1 MKIAIIGKMCSG
13 KSTIAQ
19 IIMDYD
25 SSYKTFSFG
34 GAVKK
39 YAKEIFNMQGK
50 DRSLLIN
57 FANKMRDIDENVWV
71 RPVIEESRLFE
82 NCIVDD
88 VRYQN
93 ELDALVNDN
102 WIVIKLNISEE
113 LQKERIRET
122 YPENYEDHLKN
133 INHLSEK
140 NEFNFKSGY
149 PHLTIN
155 SDDYSKDFL
164 KELIINFLEKNVF

>member
-1 MKIAIIGKMCSG
+1 MRIAIIGKMCSG
-13 KSTIAQ
+13 KSTIAK
-19 IIMDYD
+19 IIMDHD
-25 SSYKTFSFG
+25 SDYQTFSFG
-34 GAVKK
+34 GAVKR

-57 FANKMRDIDENVWV
+57 FANKMREIDRDVWV

-102 WIVIKLNISEE
+102 WIIIKLNISRE
-113 LQKERIRET
+113 LQEKRIKLT

-133 INHLSEK
+133 IDHLSEK
-140 NEFNFKSGY
+140 NEFIFKSGY
-149 PHLTIN
+149 PHLTII
-155 SDDYSKDFL
+155 SDDYTKESL

>member
-19 IIMDYD
+19 IIMDHD

-34 GAVKK
+34 GAVKR

-57 FANKMRDIDENVWV
+57 FANKMREIDSNVWI
-71 RPVIEESRLFE
+71 RPVIEESRLFD

-102 WIVIKLNISEE
+102 WIIIKLNISRE
-113 LQKERIRET
+113 LQEKRIKLT

-133 INHLSEK
+133 IDHLSEK

-149 PHLTIN
+149 PHLIIN
-155 SDDYSKDFL
+155 SDDYTKESL
-164 KELIINFLEKNVF
+164 KELIIIFLEKNIF

>member
-19 IIMDYD
+19 IIMDHD

-57 FANKMRDIDENVWV
+57 FANKMREIDKDVWV
-71 RPVIEESRLFE
+71 RPVIEESGLFE

-102 WIVIKLNISEE
+102 WIIIKLNISRE
-113 LQKERIRET
+113 LQEERIKNT

-133 INHLSEK
+133 RDHFSEK

-155 SDDYSKDFL
+155 SDDYSKESL
-164 KELIINFLEKNVF
+164 KKLIINFLEKNVF

>member
-19 IIMDYD
+19 IIMDHD
-25 SSYKTFSFG
+25 SSYQTFSFG

-57 FANKMRDIDENVWV
+57 FANKMREIDKDVWV
-71 RPVIEESRLFE
+71 RPVIEESRMFE

-102 WIVIKLNISEE
+102 WIIIMLNISKD
-113 LQKERIRET
+113 LQEERIRET

-133 INHLSEK
+133 TNHLSEK
-140 NEFNFKSGY
+140 SEFNFKSGY

-155 SDDYSKDFL
+155 SDNHSKDSL

>member
-13 KSTIAQ
+13 KSTIAK

-25 SSYKTFSFG
+25 SSYQTFSFG

-39 YAKEIFNMQGK
+39 YAREIFNMQGK

-57 FANKMRDIDENVWV
+57 FANKMREIDKDVWV
-71 RPVIEESRLFE
+71 RPVIEESSLFN

-93 ELDALVNDN
+93 ELDALVSDN
-102 WIVIKLNISEE
+102 WIIIKLNISRE
-113 LQKERIRET
+113 LQKERIRKT

-133 INHLSEK
+133 IDHFSEK
-140 NEFNFKSGY
+140 SEFNFKSGY

-155 SDDYSKDFL
+155 SDEYTKESL
-164 KELIINFLEKNVF
+164 KILIINFLEKNVF

>member
-13 KSTIAQ
+13 KSTISQ
-19 IIMDYD
+19 IIMDQD

-34 GAVKK
+34 GAVKR

-57 FANKMRDIDENVWV
+57 FANKMREIDSNVWV
-71 RPVIEESRLFE
+71 RPVIEESRLFD
-82 NCIVDD
+82 NCIIDD

-102 WIVIKLNISEE
+102 WIIIKLNISRE
-113 LQKERIRET
+113 LQEERIKLT
-122 YPENYEDHLKN
+122 YPENYKDHLEN
-133 INHLSEK
+133 INHFSEK
-140 NEFNFKSGY
+140 NYFNFKCGY

-155 SDDYSKDFL
+155 SGNYTKETL
-164 KELIINFLEKNVF
+164 RELIIKFLEKNVF

>member
-13 KSTIAQ
+13 KSTLAQ
-19 IIMDYD
+19 MILEHD
-25 SSYKTFSFG
+25 SSYRTFSFG
-34 GAVKK
+34 GAVKR

-57 FANKMRDIDENVWV
+57 FANKMREIDSTVWV
-71 RPVIEESRLFE
+71 RPVIEESKLFE

-93 ELDALVNDN
+93 ELDALVKDN
-102 WIVIKLNISEE
+102 WIIIKLNISEE
-113 LQKERIRET
+113 LQEQRIRST
-122 YPENYEDHLKN
+122 YPENFEDHLKN
-133 INHLSEK
+133 RYHLSEK

-149 PHLTIN
+149 PHLTIL
-155 SDDYSKDFL
+155 SDDYTHDNL
-164 KELIINFLEKNVF
+164 KELIINFMEKNVF

>member
-1 MKIAIIGKMCSG
+1 MISFI
-13 KSTIAQ
+13 
-19 IIMDYD
+19 
-25 SSYKTFSFG
+25 YKTFIFG

-57 FANKMRDIDENVWV
+57 FANKMREIDKDVWI

-102 WIVIKLNISEE
+102 WIIIILNISRE
-113 LQKERIRET
+113 LQEERIRET
-122 YPENYEDHLKN
+122 YPENYE
-133 INHLSEK
+133 
-140 NEFNFKSGY
+140 
-149 PHLTIN
+149 
-155 SDDYSKDFL
+155 
-164 KELIINFLEKNVF
+164 LIIGKIEIIYQKKMNLILRVDIPT

>member
-13 KSTIAQ
+13 KSTIAK
-19 IIMDYD
+19 IIMDHD
-25 SSYKTFSFG
+25 SSYQTFSFG

-57 FANKMRDIDENVWV
+57 FANKMREIDKDVWV
-71 RPVIEESRLFE
+71 RPVIEESRMFE

-102 WIVIKLNISEE
+102 WIIIKLNISRE
-113 LQKERIRET
+113 LQEKRIKLT

-133 INHLSEK
+133 IDHLSEK
-140 NEFNFKSGY
+140 NEFIFKSGY
-149 PHLTIN
+149 PHLIIN
-155 SDDYSKDFL
+155 SDDHSKDSL